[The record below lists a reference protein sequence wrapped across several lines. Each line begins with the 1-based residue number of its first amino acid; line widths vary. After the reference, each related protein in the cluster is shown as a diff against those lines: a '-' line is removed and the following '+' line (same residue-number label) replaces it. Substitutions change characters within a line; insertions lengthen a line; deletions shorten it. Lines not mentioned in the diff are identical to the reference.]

1 MVKQRLNSLLITI
14 DPSFYRF
21 ITILYSYQQNAY
33 TRHSV
38 RKPCHRLSVSF
49 IICKPVHW
57 LLLVNL
63 LYSFSLVISLVIII
77 YNNRRFSIFI
87 YTNTLGRNSRPTSQK
102 GFLNDPS
109 LFYWSISVKMM
120 KLFLINAVLTRL
132 WSQNSEAFS

>member
-1 MVKQRLNSLLITI
+1 MIKQRLNSRLITI

-21 ITILYSYQQNAY
+21 IAILYSYQQNTY
-33 TRHSV
+33 TRRSV

-63 LYSFSLVISLVIII
+63 LYSFSLVIII
-77 YNNRRFSIFI
+77 YNNRRFSMFI
-87 YTNTLGRNSRPTSQK
+87 YTNTLGKNSSQK

-120 KLFLINAVLTRL
+120 KLFLIGAVLIRL